1 MYAEEGS
8 AKYAARTTIMAA
20 TTTSGATPPDPAHAH
35 HPHTAHSTPHKNAPA
50 RFDWADL
57 NVVQW
62 KYEIFFTLHK

>member
-50 RFDWADL
+50 RFD
-57 NVVQW
+57 
-62 KYEIFFTLHK
+62 